1 MAVKIRL
8 IEADPWEQSARA
20 ALNFG
25 HTIGHALEHATRFRL
40 RHGEAVSIGMVVEAR
55 LAARIGL
62 AQAGLAEEVSSI
74 LSGLGLPTTI
84 PQGIRP
90 KDLAGASGS

>member
-1 MAVKIRL
+1 
-8 IEADPWEQSARA
+8 
-20 ALNFG
+20 
-25 HTIGHALEHATRFRL
+25 
-40 RHGEAVSIGMVVEAR
+40 MVVEAR

-84 PQGIRP
+84 PQGIKP
-90 KDLAGASGS
+90 KDLAGAIGFDKKRRNGEVRFALPRRVGEMEVGVRVDGWQEILGEG